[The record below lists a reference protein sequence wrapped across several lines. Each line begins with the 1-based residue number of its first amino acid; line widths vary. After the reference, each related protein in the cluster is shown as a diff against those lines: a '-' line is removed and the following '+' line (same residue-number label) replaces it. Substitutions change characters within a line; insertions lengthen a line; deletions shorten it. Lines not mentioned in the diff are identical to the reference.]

1 MRLQPSEEV
10 QQGTT
15 LSCFDTVSTKRELN
29 AHTHFYKW
37 EEEMYSVSRA
47 VQVRVAIDNETM
59 TRETE
64 LRKLAS
70 GFYI

>member
-1 MRLQPSEEV
+1 
-10 QQGTT
+10 
-15 LSCFDTVSTKRELN
+15 
-29 AHTHFYKW
+29 
-37 EEEMYSVSRA
+37 MYSVSRA

-64 LRKLAS
+64 LRKLTS